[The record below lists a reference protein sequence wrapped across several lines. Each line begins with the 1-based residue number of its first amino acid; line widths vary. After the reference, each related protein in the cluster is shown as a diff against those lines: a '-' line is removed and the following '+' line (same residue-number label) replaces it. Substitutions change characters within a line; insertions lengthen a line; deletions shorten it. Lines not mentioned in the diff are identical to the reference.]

1 MAVEVAWKNSSMFWK
16 KCEGFFFAK
25 WDMRLVIFQDKF
37 VYELKIKDV
46 MLKSKV
52 LDEYTSGVSFLKY
65 YNPVHFPCT
74 YYLIICQLFTNTY
87 AVVIV
92 IGFYDN
98 LRSFDFSQIC
108 YETRQLDQFT
118 ILVCSCWVRKVSDV
132 LETFQSNKS

>member
-1 MAVEVAWKNSSMFWK
+1 
-16 KCEGFFFAK
+16 
-25 WDMRLVIFQDKF
+25 MRL
-37 VYELKIKDV
+37 
-46 MLKSKV
+46 SR
-52 LDEYTSGVSFLKY
+52 S
-65 YNPVHFPCT
+65 
-74 YYLIICQLFTNTY
+74 LIICQLFTNTY